1 MDDRPKGGA
10 YATRGGAG
18 GNAQMA
24 GRIDAMPAQ
33 PLREGSYALRVLE
46 VPGRKS
52 GRTLRVPLAVMLL
65 GGERYLVSP
74 DKERS
79 WAKNLLAAG
88 ECELVAGGERERAR
102 AVLVRDVGEAAAVL
116 RAYVGQLTFAARAF
130 PFAPDDPDE
139 RVCAG
144 APSTAVFRLSP
155 LD

>member
-1 MDDRPKGGA
+1 MDDRTKGGA
-10 YATRGGAG
+10 YATPGGD
-18 GNAQMA
+18 NASMA

-46 VPGRKS
+46 VRGRRS

-65 GGERYLVSP
+65 DGERYLVSP

-88 ECELVAGGERERAR
+88 ECEIAAGGERERVR
-102 AVLVRDVGEAAAVL
+102 ALPVRDVEAAAAVL
-116 RAYVGQLTFAARAF
+116 RAYVGRLTFAARAF

-139 RVCAG
+139 RVRAG
-144 APSTAVFRLSP
+144 VPSTAVFRLSQ
-155 LD
+155 LV